1 MPRRTALVV
10 AVPEAEASVGALRL
24 QYDRWAARGVPA
36 HVTILSP
43 FLSDEELDE
52 VALEAAFA
60 SHHAFDF
67 ELARV
72 DRFGDD
78 VTYLAPVPDAPFRAL
93 TAAVWRRWPS
103 HPPYGGE
110 HLDPVPHLTVAE
122 TKLEVPDVE
131 AALPIAA
138 RAREVLLLVE
148 TEPDG
153 AWAVLRRYPLGS
165 YPVNVA

>member
-10 AVPEAEASVGALRL
+10 PVLEAEAVVGALRL
-24 QYDRWAARGVPA
+24 RYDRSAARGVPA
-36 HVTILSP
+36 HITILFP

-52 VALEAAFA
+52 AALEGTFA
-60 SHHAFDF
+60 SHRAFDF

-72 DRFGDD
+72 DHFGDD
-78 VTYLAPVPDAPFRAL
+78 VTYLAPVPDTPFRAL
-93 TAAVWRRWPS
+93 TEAVWRRWPS
-103 HPPYGGE
+103 HPPYGGD

-131 AALPIAA
+131 AVLPIAA

-153 AWAVLRRYPLGS
+153 GWVVLRRYPLGS

>member
-10 AVPEAEASVGALRL
+10 AVPEAEAAVGALRL
-24 QYDRWAARGVPA
+24 RYDQSAARGVPA
-36 HVTILSP
+36 HITILFP

-52 VALEAAFA
+52 EALAEACA
-60 SHHAFDF
+60 SHRAFDF

-72 DRFGDD
+72 EYFGDD
-78 VTYLAPVPDAPFRAL
+78 VTYLAPEPDAPFRAL
-93 TAAVWRRWPS
+93 TETVWRRWPS

-110 HLDPVPHLTVAE
+110 HADPVPHLTVAE
-122 TKLEVPDVE
+122 TKLEVPSVE

-138 RAREVLLLVE
+138 RAHEVLLLVE
-148 TEPDG
+148 TEPGG

-165 YPVNVA
+165 YSVNVA